1 MDTTTQETN
10 TQDSSSLFYGKD
22 AITGNE
28 ETVQQPIAT
37 VIQEG
42 TSTQVQLSTGDET
55 SIINQDEQPKEETK
69 EETKEEPT
77 QEPSDVESALQQ
89 QLSTTT
95 SLSKALTAK
104 GVDFKAITAEYD
116 NNGGLSKETYDK
128 LSEAGYPKEVIDGII
143 KANEVVAEQ
152 FVNTVVEYAGGHQT
166 YQQIS
171 SWMEAN
177 LSQSEIKAYNKAL
190 DKGDLGTIKL
200 FLSGVKSKLAHTTGT
215 ANRTIMGG
223 TGATPSQSKGF
234 ANKQEMIEA
243 LSDRRYG
250 VDPEYTRQCERK
262 VLYSNFI

>member
-55 SIINQDEQPKEETK
+55 SIINQDEQP
-69 EETKEEPT
+69 KEEPT

-152 FVNTVVEYAGGHQT
+152 FVNTVVEYAGGHQV